1 MDDDEAYDVSHFALD
16 WEREVATC
24 PQGKRSRYWKPTKR
38 VKDRGT
44 IPMVQV
50 HFHKD
55 DCAACAAR
63 PLCTRKRAGPREL
76 TLHVREHHEAMVAAR
91 ERQETGA
98 FWERY
103 SARAGVEGAVSQGV
117 RTSGMRR
124 SRYRGLAKTHLQHV
138 ATAAAM
144 NPAAAGGRETSRRL
158 AGRRPALGVVPVAV
172 LSADGG
178 MREFANNIQNRVV
191 IYGRRSESRSEHHMG
206 RFLDAPLPSG

>member
-1 MDDDEAYDVSHFALD
+1 MPSEHLADSAYIAADLLVTSRDHYGVDPVGPIRPNRSWQMDDDEAYDLSRFALD

-24 PQGKRSRYWKPTKR
+24 PQEKRSRYWKPAKR
-38 VKDRGT
+38 VKERAT

-55 DCAACAAR
+55 DCAACSAR

-76 TLHVREHHEAMVAAR
+76 TLHVREHHEAMMAAR
-91 ERQETGA
+91 ARQETEA
-98 FWERY
+98 FRDLY
-103 SARAGVEGAVSQGV
+103 SARAGVEGAVSQGI

-144 NPAAAGGRETSRRL
+144 NLKRAVDWLNEVPRSTSYL
-158 AGRRPALGVVPVAV
+158 SPFSALMAT
-172 LSADGG
+172 
-178 MREFANNIQNRVV
+178 
-191 IYGRRSESRSEHHMG
+191 
-206 RFLDAPLPSG
+206 